1 MFKNKTLILFVAH
14 SFLQYAKKTLIHEKN
29 ERKLL
34 LPAMCFTQNWVKG
47 GLRAHTPCLSKRRA
61 RQHFVRS
68 FDAKLRKGVRVYYCD
83 LKILHPEIVG
93 SKNEDDFLCKKVVK
107 MNDFLNACWFLAGF
121 FSLFCLFVYK
131 INWDTRA
138 RFFNFSQ
145 YLFQQKINKSKKF
158 AKINS
163 RNFRALHAVSSTSS
177 RDFCE
182 KSNLTNQTF
191 APLYCG

>member
-1 MFKNKTLILFVAH
+1 MQKTDFSWLDIAVKTWISVKTTLLSTPWNATISRINSHKIRINSKRQLTLWKIKMSSEGSAHEIVQKQNTNFVC
-14 SFLQYAKKTLIHEKN
+14 STLDFCNMQKKTFIHEKN

-107 MNDFLNACWFLAGF
+107 MDDFLNVCWFL
-121 FSLFCLFVYK
+121 
-131 INWDTRA
+131 
-138 RFFNFSQ
+138 Q
-145 YLFQQKINKSKKF
+145 
-158 AKINS
+158 
-163 RNFRALHAVSSTSS
+163 
-177 RDFCE
+177 DF
-182 KSNLTNQTF
+182 
-191 APLYCG
+191 

>member
-1 MFKNKTLILFVAH
+1 
-14 SFLQYAKKTLIHEKN
+14 
-29 ERKLL
+29 
-34 LPAMCFTQNWVKG
+34 MCFTQNWVKG

-93 SKNEDDFLCKKVVK
+93 SKNEDDFLCKKVIK
-107 MNDFLNACWFLAGF
+107 MDDMIFWMFAGF
-121 FSLFCLFVYK
+121 CRIFKFVYK
-131 INWDTRA
+131 TNWEARA
-138 RFFNFSQ
+138 RFLNFSQ

-163 RNFRALHAVSSTSS
+163 RNFRALHAVSSTSW
-177 RDFCE
+177 RDFCVE
-182 KSNLTNQTF
+182 SHLTNQIF
-191 APLYCG
+191 ARSYCGWDFEITFSKNCFHEKKNNFSSLLFLNFTIENDF